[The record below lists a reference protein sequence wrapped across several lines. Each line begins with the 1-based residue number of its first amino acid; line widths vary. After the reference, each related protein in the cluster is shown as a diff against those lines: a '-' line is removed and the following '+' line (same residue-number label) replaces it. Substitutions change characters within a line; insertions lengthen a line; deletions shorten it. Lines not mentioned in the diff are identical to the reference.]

1 MVLKIAWLGLF
12 LLTILAMY
20 LSGSELI
27 QAKKDTQELVK
38 NVEKKLV
45 ASYVPMTK
53 RNWHFKHCT
62 PTNKDCGRLE

>member
-45 ASYVPMTK
+45 ASSVPMNK
-53 RNWHFKHCT
+53 RNLYFKHCT
-62 PTNKDCGRLE
+62 PTNKDCGSLE